1 MSLKSRCWRGRFLL
15 RVGESVPCLFLRFD
29 DKLWDSLTYRPIT
42 PRLLSHGILP
52 VCMCISFCVQI
63 PPPPHFLL
71 AMPTACRSSQARA
84 LKPPW
89 HSSNQN
95 HSCDNADP

>member
-52 VCMCISFCVQI
+52 VCLCISFCVQT
-63 PPPPHFLL
+63 PPPPALFIGHAHGMQKFPGQGFETPL
-71 AMPTACRSSQARA
+71 AQ
-84 LKPPW
+84 
-89 HSSNQN
+89 
-95 HSCDNADP
+95 